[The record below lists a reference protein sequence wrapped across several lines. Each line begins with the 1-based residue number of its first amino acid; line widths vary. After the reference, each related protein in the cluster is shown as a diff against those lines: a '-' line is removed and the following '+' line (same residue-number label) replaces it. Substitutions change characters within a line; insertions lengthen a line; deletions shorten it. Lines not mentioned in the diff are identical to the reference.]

1 MSSTTAH
8 YNLVKAS
15 STEQYD
21 VGVVNSNL
29 NMIDEQMYQN
39 ATTPFTGATSNTD
52 GAVGNVPTPLIS
64 DKDKYLKGDGTWDT
78 PSGGGGG
85 SSTLSGLSDVSVSS
99 PTNGQVL
106 KYNSTTSKWENANES
121 GGTQIT
127 VVERTD
133 STSAYAWLYPK
144 DANGNDLSSDDVT
157 ILSLVG
163 IADMS
168 GSPPYYNGLN
178 LQIDSDNDLY
188 CAKLYNSQTGGY
200 ATDGVYSVTYRVAY
214 ISNT

>member
-64 DKDKYLKGDGTWDT
+64 DKDKVLKGDGTWED
-78 PSGGGGG
+78 
-85 SSTLSGLSDVSVSS
+85 
-99 PTNGQVL
+99 
-106 KYNSTTSKWENANES
+106 
-121 GGTQIT
+121 
-127 VVERTD
+127 
-133 STSAYAWLYPK
+133 
-144 DANGNDLSSDDVT
+144 
-157 ILSLVG
+157 ILSMIDFTQLSAQQ
-163 IADMS
+163 IADLKTAL
-168 GSPPYYNGLN
+168 G
-178 LQIDSDNDLY
+178 
-188 CAKLYNSQTGGY
+188 
-200 ATDGVYSVTYRVAY
+200 
-214 ISNT
+214 IS